1 MARGGKTR
9 KGAHPGT
16 PWNPG
21 PDREPVASP
30 RLPLRVDLEASVVT
44 GEGVVVD
51 RGGASLVL
59 DSIEEAISFA
69 AAANGESEEG
79 VLARAR
85 ALQDAID
92 TMRRTGGH
100 REPGRT

>member
-1 MARGGKTR
+1 
-9 KGAHPGT
+9 
-16 PWNPG
+16 
-21 PDREPVASP
+21 
-30 RLPLRVDLEASVVT
+30 VVT

-51 RGGASLVL
+51 RGGSYLVL

-92 TMRRTGGH
+92 TMRRAGSR
-100 REPGRT
+100 REPGPS